1 MDGDFAG
8 GDRAS
13 CRSTII
19 IDYEHPTTADCN
31 TSGITIRQMIGSVQL
46 PPLDHSSKIF
56 RMAFVA
62 NSSFHQLMR
71 SHIPTGFMT
80 SRTYCC
86 SCCPRTVRRDCVLER
101 GREKRRARKE
111 AAPKLRVAVMAIII
125 PAEIKLN
132 DLRTDANALVGFGE
146 RVEGKR
152 RREVRSG
159 KNPINARRA

>member
-1 MDGDFAG
+1 
-8 GDRAS
+8 
-13 CRSTII
+13 
-19 IDYEHPTTADCN
+19 
-31 TSGITIRQMIGSVQL
+31 
-46 PPLDHSSKIF
+46 
-56 RMAFVA
+56 
-62 NSSFHQLMR
+62 
-71 SHIPTGFMT
+71 
-80 SRTYCC
+80 
-86 SCCPRTVRRDCVLER
+86 VLER

-146 RVEGKR
+146 RVEGER